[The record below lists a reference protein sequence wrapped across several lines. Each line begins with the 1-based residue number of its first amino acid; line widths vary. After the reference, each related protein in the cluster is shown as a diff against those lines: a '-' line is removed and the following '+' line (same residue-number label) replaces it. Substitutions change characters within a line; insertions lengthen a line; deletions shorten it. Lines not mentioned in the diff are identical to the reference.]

1 MKKQI
6 LVVTLFVFM
15 GLNALSQ
22 NNLDKRVENN
32 VLAYIARVEGNITLT
47 KEEKTKICALKKEH
61 TIKFWKLNRDF
72 KDKPELKEERV
83 KLNKQFSESI
93 RTGFG
98 RTRGLE
104 ILKAS
109 RVEKE

>member
-1 MKKQI
+1 
-6 LVVTLFVFM
+6 
-15 GLNALSQ
+15 
-22 NNLDKRVENN
+22 
-32 VLAYIARVEGNITLT
+32 
-47 KEEKTKICALKKEH
+47 
-61 TIKFWKLNRDF
+61 
-72 KDKPELKEERV
+72 LKEERV